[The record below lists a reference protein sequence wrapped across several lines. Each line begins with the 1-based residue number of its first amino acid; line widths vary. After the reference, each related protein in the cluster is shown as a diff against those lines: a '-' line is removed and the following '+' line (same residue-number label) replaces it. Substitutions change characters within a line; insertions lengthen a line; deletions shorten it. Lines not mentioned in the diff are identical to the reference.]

1 MKALLL
7 TAVMATASFAHAQNC
22 VTADGMIV
30 PNGKTVALYYS
41 ANPTK
46 EIGPNYTCEMT
57 ARTRTCVDGT
67 LSQKTITCSEYD
79 SGGCVDWWMDRLS
92 DADFSVAQCKD

>member
-7 TAVMATASFAHAQNC
+7 TAILSTASLAQAQDC
-22 VTADGMIV
+22 VTVDGLIV
-30 PNGKTVALYYS
+30 PNGKTVALYYT

-46 EIGPNYTCEMT
+46 EIGPSYTCEIVS
-57 ARTRTCVDGT
+57 RNRTCVDGT
-67 LSQKTITCSEYD
+67 LSQKVITCSEHD

-92 DADFSVAQCKD
+92 DADFAHAQCND